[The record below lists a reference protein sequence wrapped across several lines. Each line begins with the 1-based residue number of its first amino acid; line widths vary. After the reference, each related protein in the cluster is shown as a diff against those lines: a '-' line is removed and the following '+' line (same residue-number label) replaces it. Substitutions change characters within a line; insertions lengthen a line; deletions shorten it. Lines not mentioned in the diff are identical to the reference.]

1 MGRLFGTDGV
11 RGLANRDLTPEL
23 AMQLGLAAGFLFK
36 KGYENPAVVIGRDP
50 RRSGQMLEG
59 ALMSGFCS
67 AGVDVYLAGVIPTP
81 GVAYLAKNMDVCAG
95 VMISASHNLAPDN
108 GIKFFNHQGFKLD
121 DSLEDEIEEMILHS
135 LEKIRRPA
143 GAEIG
148 RVVDYLEG
156 TQRYI
161 RFLKEKAGSDLT
173 GTTLVLDCANGAAS
187 AVAPKVFREL
197 GAQVIS
203 IHDSPNGLNIND
215 RCGST
220 HLESLKADVI
230 KYQADLGLAL
240 DGDAD
245 RLLAVDAR
253 GETVDGDQMMTILA
267 LEMEKL
273 GLLGRQLVATV
284 MSNLGLR
291 EAMREA
297 GILLHE
303 TRVGDRYVL
312 EKMMEEKAVLGGE
325 QSGHIIYLKEN
336 TTGDGVFT
344 ALTLLKILRGTD
356 CSLET
361 LAGRMRKYPQV
372 LVNVRVGSNTDWET
386 SDAIRDA
393 VRRTE
398 KALENRGRLLV
409 RASGTEPLIRIMA
422 EGPDQD
428 ELHELA
434 GGLAKVVRAEL
445 GSSAEL
451 VPSSDGIK

>member
-1 MGRLFGTDGV
+1 M
-11 RGLANRDLTPEL
+11 ANRDLTPEL

-59 ALMSGFCS
+59 ALMSGFCA

-95 VMISASHNLAPDN
+95 VVISASHNPAPDN
-108 GIKFFNHQGFKLD
+108 GIKFFNHQGFKLA
-121 DSLEDEIEEMILHS
+121 DSLEDDIEDMILHA
-135 LEKIRRPA
+135 LGKIRRPT
-143 GAEIG
+143 GAETG
-148 RVVDYLEG
+148 KVVDYREG
-156 TQRYI
+156 LQRYV
-161 RFLKEKAGSDLT
+161 RFLKEKAGGDLT
-173 GTTLVLDCANGAAS
+173 GITLVLDCANGAAS
-187 AVAPKVFREL
+187 VAAPRVFREL
-197 GAQVIS
+197 GAQTVS
-203 IHDSPNGLNIND
+203 IHDCPDGLNIND

-220 HLESLKADVI
+220 HLESLKAEVI

-253 GETVDGDQMMTILA
+253 GETVDGDQVMTILA
-267 LEMEKL
+267 LEMEKS
-273 GLLGRQLVATV
+273 GLLGGQMVATV

-297 GILLHE
+297 GVLLHE
-303 TRVGDRYVL
+303 TKVGDRYVL
-312 EKMMEEKAVLGGE
+312 EKMIEKKAVLGGE
-325 QSGHIIYLKEN
+325 QSGHIIHLKEN
-336 TTGDGVFT
+336 TTGDGIFT
-344 ALTLLKILRGTD
+344 ALALLKAMRETG
-356 CSLET
+356 CSLEA

-372 LVNVRVGSNTDWET
+372 LVNVRVSSNADWEA
-386 SDAIRDA
+386 SAAIREA
-393 VRRTE
+393 VRQAE
-398 KALENRGRLLV
+398 KKLSGRGRLLV

-434 GGLAKVVRAEL
+434 GGLAKVVRAEM
-445 GSSAEL
+445 SRD
-451 VPSSDGIK
+451 SDGTA